1 MLLVDTSVWVDH
13 LRRGDAE
20 LAKALEEGVVLAH
33 RLVIEEL
40 ACGSLARREEVLA
53 LLETLPRAP
62 EAEHPEFLHFIEK
75 RRLFGTGLG
84 AVDAHLL
91 ASAALARAKLWT
103 RDAALA
109 RAAERMGALR
119 AQRACL
125 AGMEP
130 ARDCGPTAREPSN
143 IRHDEIQKKAF

>member
-1 MLLVDTSVWVDH
+1 MLLADTSVWVDH

-20 LAKALEEGVVLAH
+20 LERRLGEGVVMIH

-40 ACGSLARREEVLA
+40 ACGSMSRREEILT

-62 EAEHPEFLHFIEK
+62 EAEHAEFLHFVEK
-75 RRLFGTGLG
+75 RGLSGTGLG

-91 ASAALARAKLWT
+91 ASASLARARLWT

-109 RAAERMGALR
+109 RAAARLGVGA
-119 AQRACL
+119 AQ
-125 AGMEP
+125 G
-130 ARDCGPTAREPSN
+130 
-143 IRHDEIQKKAF
+143 

>member
-20 LAKALEEGVVLAH
+20 LAKRLEEGEVMTH

-40 ACGSLARREEVLA
+40 ACGSMSRREEILT

-62 EAEHPEFLHFIEK
+62 EAEHGEFLHFVEK
-75 RRLFGTGLG
+75 RGLAGTGLG

-91 ASAALARAKLWT
+91 ASAKLARTRLWT
-103 RDAALA
+103 RDAGLA
-109 RAAERMGALR
+109 RAAARLGIGGA
-119 AQRACL
+119 
-125 AGMEP
+125 G
-130 ARDCGPTAREPSN
+130 D
-143 IRHDEIQKKAF
+143 

>member
-1 MLLVDTSVWVDH
+1 MSVLVDTSVWVDH

-20 LAKALEEGVVLAH
+20 LARRLQEGEVMTH

-40 ACGSLARREEVLA
+40 ACGTMARREEILS

-62 EAEHPEFLHFIEK
+62 EAEHAEFLHFVE
-75 RRLFGTGLG
+75 RRGLAGTGLG

-91 ASAALARAKLWT
+91 ASAKLAHARLWT

-109 RAAERMGALR
+109 RAA
-119 AQRACL
+119 
-125 AGMEP
+125 
-130 ARDCGPTAREPSN
+130 ARLDA
-143 IRHDEIQKKAF
+143 A